1 MPITQ
6 TLTQCDKKGAE
17 GSVYYNTGTCATP
30 VWVYL
35 KSLTGDLTLGET
47 ENANEH
53 SSRDPDQLVRQY
65 SEDKIDVEISGTLL
79 VDNDYEGNTFI
90 NSMRAGGQARDILCL
105 DGYIT
110 EVGSSGWRGYFRTF
124 DRTKNM
130 PEQGGMTQ
138 TLMLKPAA
146 CVLVACKV
154 RPIKIA
160 VAGTAA
166 DYDPTVF
173 TPAA

>member
-1 MPITQ
+1 MAITQ

-17 GSVYYNTGTCATP
+17 GSVYYNTGTCTTQ
-30 VWVYL
+30 VWVFL
-35 KSLTGDLTLGET
+35 ISLTGDLTLTET

-53 SSRDPDQLVRQY
+53 SSRDPNQLVRQY

-79 VDNDYEGNTFI
+79 VDSDYEGNNFI
-90 NSMRAGGQARDILCL
+90 NSMRGGGSARDVMCL
-105 DGYIT
+105 DGYLT
-110 EVGSSGWRGYFRTF
+110 EVGSSGWRGYFRSF

-154 RPIKIA
+154 RPIK
-160 VAGTAA
+160 VATGGTPG